1 MRRLYGVSWEQAGQ
15 PALPWREAHAL
26 VLAAIQDPSTPLG
39 AEAAGWDYPAREIDL
54 LLLMSLGADPKVLPF
69 TPTSSDPPPAPPN
82 DDAGDGEDLE
92 ALAAAAAAD
101 LQALIT
107 IATE

>member
-1 MRRLYGVSWEQAGQ
+1 MRRVYGVSWEQAGQ
-15 PALPWREAHAL
+15 PSLPWREAHAL

-39 AEAAGWDYPAREIDL
+39 AEAAGWDYPAREVDL
-54 LLLMSLGADPKVLPF
+54 LLLMNLGADPKVLPF
-69 TPTSSDPPPAPPN
+69 TPTSSAQSPPSN
-82 DDAGDGEDLE
+82 DDAGDEEDLD

-107 IATE
+107 IAD